1 MAAMVALY
9 DTMARAVVAMTPG
22 GGALSMYSCGP
33 TVYRY
38 AHIGN
43 LRTFLMADLIRR
55 AFEYQSV
62 EVRQI
67 QNITDVGHMTDD
79 QFDTGEDKMLVSA
92 GLEGRSPEEIAAY
105 YTDAFLADVRA
116 MNIRPAAEY
125 PRATAYVPQMLEI
138 ITTLI
143 ERGHAYPAAG
153 GVYYDVQSFPSY
165 GALSGNTL
173 DKLVSGHRKE
183 IDDPN
188 KRHHADFLLWRPAG
202 PGRIVKWSSP
212 WGDGFPGWHIECS
225 AMSISLLGESFDL
238 HTGGEDN
245 VFPHHE
251 DEIAQSEGAVGHQVV
266 RHWVHGAHLLSEGR
280 KMAKSA
286 QNFYDL
292 RDLASQGHTEPLAA
306 RLLFL
311 QSRYRAQM
319 NFTLDALG
327 AAERTLARWRRL
339 VAGWAAGPAPRSA
352 DQTDA
357 FEKRFLDALNDDLD
371 TPTVMALVS
380 EVVSTP
386 ALAPGDKAGLLLGWD
401 RVLGLDLDR
410 EVGVTREIPA
420 IALDL
425 IEQRETARRKKDYS
439 TADRIRH
446 KILSLGIEV
455 EDTAEGPKPRWR

>member
-1 MAAMVALY
+1 
-9 DTMARAVVAMTPG
+9 
-22 GGALSMYSCGP
+22 
-33 TVYRY
+33 
-38 AHIGN
+38 
-43 LRTFLMADLIRR
+43 
-55 AFEYQSV
+55 
-62 EVRQI
+62 
-67 QNITDVGHMTDD
+67 
-79 QFDTGEDKMLVSA
+79 
-92 GLEGRSPEEIAAY
+92 
-105 YTDAFLADVRA
+105 
-116 MNIRPAAEY
+116 
-125 PRATAYVPQMLEI
+125 
-138 ITTLI
+138 
-143 ERGHAYPAAG
+143 
-153 GVYYDVQSFPSY
+153 
-165 GALSGNTL
+165 
-173 DKLVSGHRKE
+173 
-183 IDDPN
+183 
-188 KRHHADFLLWRPAG
+188 
-202 PGRIVKWSSP
+202 
-212 WGDGFPGWHIECS
+212 IECS

-339 VAGWAAGPAPRSA
+339 VAGWAADPAPRSA

-380 EVVSTP
+380 EAVSTP

-425 IEQRETARRKKDYS
+425 IEQREAARRKKDYS
-439 TADRIRH
+439 TAD
-446 KILSLGIEV
+446 
-455 EDTAEGPKPRWR
+455 

>member
-1 MAAMVALY
+1 MVALY
-9 DTMARAVVAMTPG
+9 DTMARATAEMNAAS
-22 GGALSMYSCGP
+22 GAAFGMYSCGP
-33 TVYRY
+33 TVWRY

-55 AFEYQSV
+55 TLEYQGT

-92 GLEGRSPEEIAAY
+92 GLEGKSPEEIAGY
-105 YTDAFLADVRA
+105 YTDAFLEDVA
-116 MNIRPAAEY
+116 AINIRPAAEY
-125 PRATAYVPQMLEI
+125 PRATAYVPEMIEI
-138 ITTLI
+138 ITKLI
-143 ERGHAYPAAG
+143 VKGHAYEAG
-153 GVYYDVQSFPSY
+153 AGVYFDVQSFPAY
-165 GALSGNTL
+165 GRLSGNTL
-173 DKLVSGHRKE
+173 DKLVAGHRKE
-183 IDDPN
+183 IDDAN

-202 PGRIVKWSSP
+202 TGRLMKWSSP

-225 AMSISLLGESFDL
+225 AMSIALLGESFDL

-266 RHWVHGAHLLSEGR
+266 RHWVHGAHLLSEGK

-286 QNFYDL
+286 GNFYDL
-292 RDLASQGHTEPLAA
+292 RDLAARGHQEPLAV

-327 AAERTLARWRRL
+327 AAERTLIRWRRL
-339 VAGWAAGPAPRSA
+339 VANWSAAG
-352 DQTDA
+352 DA
-357 FEKRFLDALNDDLD
+357 GSPDALDPYEKRFVEALDYDLD
-371 TPTVMALVS
+371 TPSVMALVS
-380 EVVSTP
+380 EVVSSSALSP
-386 ALAPGDKAGLLLGWD
+386 ADKSALLTRWD

-410 EVGVTREIPA
+410 EVGVVREVPA
-420 IALDL
+420 VALEM
-425 IEQRETARRKKDYS
+425 IEQREAARRKKDFS

-446 KILSLGIEV
+446 KLLSLGIEV
-455 EDTAEGPKPRWR
+455 EDTPEGPKPRWVR